1 MTESDTSRQKLWE
14 NQRVKTPT
22 VLQMEAVECGAASLA
37 MVLAY
42 YGRYVPLEELRLET
56 GVSRDGSKASN
67 IIAAARKYGLEA
79 KGYSTILED
88 LGEYRLPMIV
98 FWNYYHFLVLEGIKK
113 DKFYLNDPDKGPCV
127 VSRQTFENSFTGVVL
142 TFEPGPNFKPGGEKR
157 DIIKSLRSRLQG
169 YGVALLYVI
178 LAGLLLVI
186 PGLVIPMFIRI
197 FVDNILVHQMYGW
210 FKPLILAMGVTALIS
225 AGLTWLQKYFLVRF
239 NTKLSLS
246 TSSKFMRHIFRLPVE
261 FFSQRMPGEITSR
274 AMLNDKVA
282 ALLSGD
288 IATNA
293 ISLVMI
299 VFYAILMFRYDV
311 VLTLVGIAFAAVNV
325 IVLKSVARRR
335 IVTNQSLQQEKGK
348 LMGISMGGIQIME
361 TLKAGSTESDFFSM
375 WSGQQAKVMTS
386 EQKMAVP
393 TQMLNILPTFLTQL
407 STMAIL
413 CLGGFRVMDGHLSM
427 GMLVAYQSLMLSFM
441 MPVTMLVG
449 LGLKIQ
455 EITSDMDRLDD
466 VLRYKQ
472 DKRYTFAPGAGDT
485 GFSKLKGNVE
495 LRSISFGYSR
505 LEDPLIEDFSM
516 KLSPG
521 SRVALVGGSGSGKST
536 VAKLVAGLYE
546 PWKGEILFDGKRRDE
561 INPDTVCASVAM
573 VDQDIFMFEGSI
585 HDNIAMW
592 DSTLPED
599 TVKLAA
605 KDACIH
611 DDISARPGGYSSMI
625 QEDGGNFSGG
635 QRQRMEIARALSVNP
650 TLLIM
655 DEATSALDPATE
667 KLIDDNLRRRG
678 CTCIIIAHRLSTIRD
693 CDEIIVLHKGKVV
706 QRGTHDELMKQG
718 GAYADLIKTQ

>member
-1 MTESDTSRQKLWE
+1 
-14 NQRVKTPT
+14 

-42 YGRYVPLEELRLET
+42 YGRFVSLESLRLET

-67 IIAAARKYGLEA
+67 IIAAACKHGLIA
-79 KGYSTILED
+79 KGYSTITDD
-88 LGEYRLPMIV
+88 LGEYRLPMII
-98 FWNYYHFLVLEGIKK
+98 FWNYYHFLVLEGVKK
-113 DKFYLNDPDKGPCV
+113 DKFFLNDPDKGPCV
-127 VSRQTFENSFTGVVL
+127 VSRDVFENSFTGVVL
-142 TFEPGPNFKPGGEKR
+142 AFEPGPDFKSGGEKR
-157 DIIKSLRSRLQG
+157 DIIKSLRTRLQG
-169 YGVALLYVI
+169 YRVALLYVT

-197 FVDNILVHQMYGW
+197 FVDDILVHQMVGW
-210 FKPLILAMGVTALIS
+210 FKPLIFAMGITAVIS
-225 AGLTWLQKYFLVRF
+225 AGLTWLQKYVLVRF

-246 TSSKFMRHIFRLPVE
+246 SSSKFMRHLFRLPVE
-261 FFSQRMPGEITSR
+261 FFSQRMPGEISNR
-274 AMLNDKVA
+274 ALLNDKVA

-288 IATNA
+288 IATTA
-293 ISLVMI
+293 ISLLMMG
-299 VFYAILMFRYDV
+299 FYATLMFRYDV
-311 VLTLVGIAFAAVNV
+311 VLTFAGIAFAAVNV
-325 IVLKSVARRR
+325 MALKAVSRRR

-375 WSGQQAKVMTS
+375 WSGQQAKVMTI

-393 TQMLNILPTFLTQL
+393 TQMLNILPPFLAQL
-407 STMAIL
+407 STIAIL
-413 CLGGFRVMDGHLSM
+413 CLGGIRVMDGHLSM

-472 DKRYTFAPGAGDT
+472 DKRYTFAPGDGDT
-485 GFSKLKGNVE
+485 GVSKLKGQVE
-495 LRSISFGYSR
+495 LKHITFGYSR
-505 LEDPLIEDFSM
+505 LENPLIEDFNL
-516 KLSPG
+516 KISPG
-521 SRVALVGGSGSGKST
+521 ARVALVGGSGSGKST
-536 VAKLVAGLYE
+536 IAKLIAGLYE
-546 PWKGEILFDGKRRDE
+546 PWQGEILFDGKPRE
-561 INPDTVCASVAM
+561 ATNPDALCSSVAM
-573 VDQDIFMFEGSI
+573 VDQDIFMFEGKI
-585 HDNIAMW
+585 HDNLAMW

-599 TVKLAA
+599 ILKLAA

-611 DDISARPGGYSSMI
+611 DDISARPGGYAGMI
-625 QEDGGNFSGG
+625 QGDGDNFSGG

-650 TLLIM
+650 TLLIL

-667 KLIDDNLRRRG
+667 KRIDDNLRQRG
-678 CTCIIIAHRLSTIRD
+678 CACIIIAHRLSTIRD
-693 CDEIIVLHKGKVV
+693 CDEIIVLHKGRVV
-706 QRGTHDELMKQG
+706 QRGTHDDLMRQD